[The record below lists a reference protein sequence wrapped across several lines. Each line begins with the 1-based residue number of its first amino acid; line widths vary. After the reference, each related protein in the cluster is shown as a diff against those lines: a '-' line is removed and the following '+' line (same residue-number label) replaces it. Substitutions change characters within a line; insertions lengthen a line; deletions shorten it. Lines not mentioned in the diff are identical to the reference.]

1 MAARGAS
8 RWSRV
13 VLWIAGAALVVA
25 SALPLVQTDAWWI
38 RIFDFPRPQ
47 VAALLALVASAAAL
61 LLNRRRRATW
71 VLLTALAA
79 SLGLQLVRIWPYTP
93 LHPVQTE
100 AAAACDEGQRVSVVV
115 ANLQESNRG
124 VAPFLQIVQDVAPD
138 VIFVVEVDGRWA
150 EALRPL
156 ERRYTEHRVHPRDDA
171 WGLALYSR
179 LPLVGAEVR
188 HLLSDYVPSIR
199 SGLRLGSGAVV
210 EFHGLHPKPPMP
222 GKGTG
227 ERDAELLL
235 AAQAARE
242 GGAPTI
248 IAGDLNDVAW
258 SDTTQLFQRVGGLLD
273 PRVGRGLFVTWNANL
288 PAPLRW
294 PIDHIFFTQEL
305 ALLEVQ
311 RLPDVGSDHFPM
323 MVALC
328 HSPAEGRPARRA
340 LEPSEDDLR
349 RAAEL
354 IQEGRAGVRRGEPP

>member
-1 MAARGAS
+1 MAARGA
-8 RWSRV
+8 RNRTGIALWS
-13 VLWIAGAALVVA
+13 AGVALVLA
-25 SALPLVQTDAWWI
+25 SVLSLVQTDAWWI

-47 VAALLALVASAAAL
+47 VAALLALVALAAAL
-61 LLNRRRRATW
+61 LLDRRRRKSW
-71 VLLTALAA
+71 LLVGTLAA
-79 SLGLQLVRIWPYTP
+79 SLGLQLTRIWPYTP
-93 LHPVQTE
+93 LHPVQ
-100 AAAACDEGQRVSVVV
+100 ANSAPACDEGRRVSVVV

-124 VAPFLQIVQDVAPD
+124 AGPFLELVQDLAPD

-156 ERRYTEHRVHPRDDA
+156 ERSHAEHRVHTRDDA

-179 LPLVGAEVR
+179 LPLVEPELR

-235 AAQAARE
+235 AARAARE
-242 GGAPTI
+242 GGAPAI

-258 SDTTQLFQRVGGLLD
+258 SDTTQLFQRIGGLLD
-273 PRVGRGLFVTWNANL
+273 PRVGRGLFATWNANL

-294 PIDHIFFTQEL
+294 PIDHIFFTPEL
-305 ALLEVQ
+305 TLLEVQ

-328 HSPAEGRPARRA
+328 HSRAEERTARQA
-340 LEPSEDDLR
+340 LQPTEDDLR
-349 RAAEL
+349 RAEEL
-354 IQEGRAGVRRGEPP
+354 IREGRADARRG